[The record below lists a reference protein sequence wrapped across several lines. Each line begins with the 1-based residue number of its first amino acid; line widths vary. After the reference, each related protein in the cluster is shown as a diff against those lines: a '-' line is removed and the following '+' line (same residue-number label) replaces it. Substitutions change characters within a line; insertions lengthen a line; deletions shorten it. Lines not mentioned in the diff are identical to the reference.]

1 MVTSMLT
8 YTLRRLHNFPRQIYS
23 LKRFEVQF
31 SLKVLGFVV
40 LDSPSSP
47 APAPP
52 RSEYGWWLPMSLTHL
67 LKPLLCC
74 LGAWGSNNEPKKGVN
89 FFFLTIFKKHLPIEF
104 HSSNKKRQNNNHNNN
119 NKRKIFTWVSIY
131 IVSKMFSLLTYTTFL
146 KGFVRMCIG
155 SKGYVSEFLFF
166 SSRYIG

>member
-1 MVTSMLT
+1 MQILTNIWQSNSVAMVTSMLT

-31 SLKVLGFVV
+31 NLKVLGFVV
-40 LDSPSSP
+40 LDSPPPPP

-52 RSEYGWWLPMSLTHL
+52 RSEYGWWLPMNLTHL

-104 HSSNKKRQNNNHNNN
+104 HSSNSSNSSSWRDVPNDFADIT
-119 NKRKIFTWVSIY
+119 IFR
-131 IVSKMFSLLTYTTFL
+131 FRF
-146 KGFVRMCIG
+146 R
-155 SKGYVSEFLFF
+155 
-166 SSRYIG
+166 